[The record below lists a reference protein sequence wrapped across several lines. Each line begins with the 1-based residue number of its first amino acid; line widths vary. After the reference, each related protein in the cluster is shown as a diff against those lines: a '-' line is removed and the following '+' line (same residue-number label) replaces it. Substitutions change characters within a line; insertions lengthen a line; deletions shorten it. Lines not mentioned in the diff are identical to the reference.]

1 MSYVVLS
8 PIILRIMLE
17 KGGCVHIREIEL
29 ELGLSRQEAYRRMR
43 WLLTR
48 GKVYRR
54 DRGVYCLTERGK
66 SYLASN

>member
-1 MSYVVLS
+1 MSYMVLS

-29 ELGLSRQEAYRRMR
+29 ELGLSREEAYRRMR

-48 GKVYRR
+48 GRVYRR
-54 DRGVYCLTERGK
+54 ERGVYCLTDSGRR
-66 SYLASN
+66 YLASN